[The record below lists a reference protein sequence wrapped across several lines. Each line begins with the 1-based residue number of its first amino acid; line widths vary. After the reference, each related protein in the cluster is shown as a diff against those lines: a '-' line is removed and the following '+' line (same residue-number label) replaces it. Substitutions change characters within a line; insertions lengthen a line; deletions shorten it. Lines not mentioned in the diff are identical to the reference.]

1 VKFILDHLLIIG
13 IVLVSGGALLWPV
26 LTQRGKKASPAQAT
40 LLINRGKTTIVDVRS
55 AEEFATGRLPD
66 AINIPA
72 ADLSNRVGELEKSK
86 SKTTIV
92 VCQKGTRAFS
102 AAKVLEK
109 AGFTDVVVLDGGV
122 AAWQAAGLPM
132 KK

>member
-1 VKFILDHLLIIG
+1 MKFILDHLLIIG

-72 ADLSNRVGELEKSK
+72 ADLPNRVAELEKSK

>member
-1 VKFILDHLLIIG
+1 MKFILDHIFLIG
-13 IVLVSGGALLWPV
+13 IVVVSGGALLWPS
-26 LTQRGKKASPAQAT
+26 LIQRGKKATPAEAT

-55 AEEFATGRLPD
+55 AEEFAAGRLPD
-66 AINIPA
+66 ALNIPA
-72 ADLSNRVGELEKSK
+72 GDLSQRLGELEKSK
-86 SKTTIV
+86 NKTMIV
-92 VCQKGTRAFS
+92 VCQKGTRGFS

-109 AGFTDVVVLDGGV
+109 AGFNDVVVLDGGV

>member
-1 VKFILDHLLIIG
+1 MKFILDHLLIIG

-55 AEEFATGRLPD
+55 AEEFAAGRLPD

-72 ADLSNRVGELEKSK
+72 ADLGKRVGELEKSK

-92 VCQKGTRAFS
+92 VCQKGSRGFS

>member
-1 VKFILDHLLIIG
+1 MKFILDHLLIIG